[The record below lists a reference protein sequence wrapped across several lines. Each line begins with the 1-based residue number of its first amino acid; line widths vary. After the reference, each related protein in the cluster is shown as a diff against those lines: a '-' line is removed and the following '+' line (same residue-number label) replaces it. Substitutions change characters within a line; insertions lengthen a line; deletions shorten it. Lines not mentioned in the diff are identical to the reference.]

1 MKGTVWI
8 LLPNCKQ
15 NPRLRLLAPSHPFV
29 LALWREGWALLSP
42 PNPESL
48 PRSGVA
54 LALPMHPAER
64 RELRAQFCFVV
75 PVTAYGFWES
85 PRHLGR
91 GSLHI
96 STGHVGPRRVL
107 SRQEGQS
114 FENMPVIAVVLA
126 LGDVC
131 QGNDVLPAQ
140 NCSPSQL
147 PCLESF
153 PQRCRSEAG
162 SSPEWEALLT
172 GRRS

>member
-75 PVTAYGFWES
+75 RHSLWVLGKPPSSRTGVSAYKH
-85 PRHLGR
+85 R
-91 GSLHI
+91 
-96 STGHVGPRRVL
+96 T
-107 SRQEGQS
+107 
-114 FENMPVIAVVLA
+114 
-126 LGDVC
+126 C
-131 QGNDVLPAQ
+131 
-140 NCSPSQL
+140 
-147 PCLESF
+147 
-153 PQRCRSEAG
+153 G
-162 SSPEWEALLT
+162 SSQGAVKAGGSIL
-172 GRRS
+172 